1 MPRANRV
8 NLSITVQ
15 PSTKEA
21 LRLLMAERNNSQSR
35 LVENALLRVF
45 HDDPGFVQRCEERGI
60 ALMPDPGSSRA

>member
-35 LVENALLRVF
+35 LVENALLVWF
-45 HDDPGFVQRCEERGI
+45 E
-60 ALMPDPGSSRA
+60 